1 MTRDQLLV
9 PIAIIVAGAI
19 MAVAVYFLN
28 KNNTVATPGQTNAA
42 VRPYD
47 PTQDHIFGNPNA
59 PVKIIEYSD
68 MECPHCKTYAA
79 TLKALIEEYGPTGEV
94 AWVYRHFPIAEL
106 HSKAP
111 KESEAAEC
119 AADVG
124 GGDAAF
130 FRFVD
135 RVYEITPS
143 NNGLDLNTL
152 PDIAAGVGIDKDAF
166 KACLDSGKYKDKV
179 ASQTKE
185 AIELGIRG
193 TPHSYISVAGNFLPV
208 EGAQSISA
216 IRSALNAIIEE
227 LRRSTSEAAGTPTAQ

>member
-1 MTRDQLLV
+1 MTRDQWLV

-19 MAVAVYFLN
+19 VAVAVYFIN
-28 KNNTVATPGQTNAA
+28 KDKPVVPNGQTSTE

-47 PTQDHIFGNPNA
+47 PAQDHILGNPNA

-68 MECPHCKTYAA
+68 MECPHCKTYAV
-79 TLKALIEEYGPTGEV
+79 TLKSLIEEYGPTGEV

-124 GGDAAF
+124 GGDEAF
-130 FRFVD
+130 FKFVD

-143 NNGLDLNTL
+143 NNGLDLGAL
-152 PDIAAGVGIDKDAF
+152 PDIAAAVGIDKEKF

-179 ASQTKE
+179 ASQAAE
-185 AIELGIRG
+185 AIALGIRG
-193 TPHSYISVAGNFLPV
+193 TPHSYISVAGNMLPV
-208 EGAQSISA
+208 EGAQSVSAMRSA
-216 IRSALNAIIEE
+216 INAILDE
-227 LRRSTSEAAGTPTAQ
+227 LKRGGTGTTPAAQ